1 MKFSAVILAAGKG
14 VRMVSALP
22 KILHPAAGKPMIAH
36 IIDQVKAAGINDI
49 VLVIGFGREQVEET
63 LSGEQVRFAVQEQQL
78 GTGHAL
84 MQAVSAVDHDGQI
97 LVLGG
102 DTPLLTAELLQ
113 ELMDHH
119 VRQGAAATVLT
130 CSIEDPH
137 GYGRI
142 IRDDADYLDRIV
154 EEKDADAAQK
164 TIQEINSG
172 IYCFDAGLVF
182 SCLSGL
188 SNDNAQQEYYLTEV
202 LEILKREN
210 KPVSIYMSSDSEL
223 ISGINDREQLAFAEA
238 VLRQR
243 KNLQLMK
250 EGVTIRDPASTFID
264 MDVEIGQ
271 DTVILPFTMI
281 EGRTVI
287 GKDCAIGPGTRI
299 NSSSIGNGVHIE
311 NSRISEAEIGDECN
325 IGPFAY
331 LRPGSVLHKGV
342 KVGDFVEIKKSV
354 IGEHS
359 KIPHLSYVGDAQ
371 IGKAVNI
378 GAGTITCNYD
388 GKNKYLTVLE
398 DGVFIGSNTNLVAPI
413 TIGKNSTTGAGSTIT
428 EDVGENSLAIERAPQ
443 KNIDNWSKHSK

>member
-22 KILHPAAGKPMIAH
+22 KILHQVAGKPMTVH
-36 IIDQVKAAGINDI
+36 IIEQVKAAGINDI
-49 VLVIGFGREQVEET
+49 VLVVGFGREQVEEALT
-63 LSGEQVRFAVQEQQL
+63 GEQVKFAIQEQQL

-84 MQAVSAVDHDGQI
+84 MQAASLVDHDGKI
-97 LVLGG
+97 LVLAG
-102 DTPLLTAELLQ
+102 DTPLLTATLLQ

-119 VRQGAAATVLT
+119 ISQDAAATVLT
-130 CSIEDPH
+130 CKIEDPY

-142 IRDDADYLDRIV
+142 IRDEEGHFDRII
-154 EEKDADAAQK
+154 EEKDTDAGQK
-164 TIQEINSG
+164 AILEINSG
-172 IYCFDAGLVF
+172 IYCFEAGLVF
-182 SCLSGL
+182 SCLSRL
-188 SNDNAQQEYYLTEV
+188 DNNNAQAEYYLTEV
-202 LEILKREN
+202 LEILRRDNKR
-210 KPVSIYMSSDSEL
+210 VSIYMSPDSES
-223 ISGINDREQLAFAEA
+223 IYGINDREQLAFAES

-250 EGVTIRDPASTFID
+250 QGVTIRDPLSTFID
-264 MDVEIGQ
+264 LEVEIGP

-287 GKDCAIGPGTRI
+287 GSNCEIGPGTRI
-299 NSSSIGNGVHIE
+299 NSSFIGNGVRIE
-311 NSRISEAEIGDECN
+311 NSRICEADIGDDCN

-331 LRPGSVLHKGV
+331 LRPGSVLHNNV

-371 IGKAVNI
+371 IGKGVNI

-388 GKNKYLTVLE
+388 GKHKYMTVLE

-413 TIGKNSTTGAGSTIT
+413 TIGRNSVTGAGSTIT
-428 EDVGENSLAIERAPQ
+428 KNVGENSLAVERASQ
-443 KNIDNWSKHSK
+443 KNISDWIKHSR